1 MRLDNFG
8 CDTDQEQSEKI
19 EREKEKDQEKEIEK
33 LNEELLDMQREESW
47 LDDMIYTVNNQ
58 LQEMSQDELYEQFA
72 YVTYD
77 DIKKL
82 NNITEYKDSTL
93 LAIRA
98 PPGTKLE
105 VPDED
110 EPSTVQQEE
119 VKEKRPSSE
128 TQNKQ
133 LPDTAAANKDPKE
146 RGIQTNDKK
155 RYQIMLN
162 SAGEEIMV
170 YLITSNDEK
179 SEDDAQ
185 EDSEQDDDPDPEPE
199 CEDEKDSFLNFDNQ
213 L

>member
-8 CDTDQEQSEKI
+8 CEPDQEQSEQI
-19 EREKEKDQEKEIEK
+19 EREKELDQEKEIERM
-33 LNEELLDMQREESW
+33 NEELLDMQREEHW
-47 LDDMIYTVNNQ
+47 LDDMISTVNNQ
-58 LQEMSQDELYEQFA
+58 LHEMANDELYEQFA

-105 VPDED
+105 IPE
-110 EPSTVQQEE
+110 VQGQEAGE
-119 VKEKRPSSE
+119 NEEAKEKSVKAEVQMKGGSSDG
-128 TQNKQ
+128 KSG
-133 LPDTAAANKDPKE
+133 KDPKE
-146 RGIQTNDKK
+146 RGIQTNDKM

-162 SAGEEIMV
+162 SGGEEIMV

-179 SEDDAQ
+179 SEEEPAH
-185 EDSEQDDDPDPEPE
+185 ESEHEGEADPELE
-199 CEDEKDSFLNFDNQ
+199 
-213 L
+213 